1 MADGRRQGTGEA
13 LWCVSASPWVVL
25 MAMIVRKESKSMSKK
40 SNVNAD
46 HYKSAGRDRPGDDI
60 LHAQNKHKLTQTKAA
75 SRASAPKMIPGAQS
89 GGQASQTTESAEAD
103 EQAHSHEGREQV
115 HETAHVTVD
124 TLAHAAKRPGVS

>member
-1 MADGRRQGTGEA
+1 MRLYKNGYFTFSGG
-13 LWCVSASPWVVL
+13 C
-25 MAMIVRKESKSMSKK
+25 SKTASMSKK